1 MDKLFFKKICCIAY
15 FWDVLN
21 KFINDLQKILSL
33 FLLASKIITNF
44 EHS

>member
-1 MDKLFFKKICCIAY
+1 MLYSIFLG
-15 FWDVLN
+15 VLN